1 MSVRLA
7 AERMARSQSVD
18 SEMIVLRS
26 EQYHK
31 RMNLMGDL
39 ACYGCWAV
47 HLRTPKLDIGVIAC
61 RRKFIPPVAI
71 LDMVS
76 ERGM

>member
-1 MSVRLA
+1 MARQQTLEGGA
-7 AERMARSQSVD
+7 AE
-18 SEMIVLRS
+18 EMIILRS

-47 HLRTPKLDIGVIAC
+47 HLRTASLDIGVVAC
-61 RRKFIPPVAI
+61 RRKFFPPIGDQYQV
-71 LDMVS
+71 D
-76 ERGM
+76 